1 MKTRPSLQSLPRNLS
16 NFWKNIKFTLSLTE
30 KESQNAV
37 PFYLRGDYDTGKLNL
52 YVFSEI
58 KEYFVNVFRRG
69 ICENYHKAQKSLFF

>member
-37 PFYLRGDYDTGKLNL
+37 PFYLRGDYDTGKPNL
-52 YVFSEI
+52 YVFSEM
-58 KEYFVNVFRRG
+58 KMYFVTIFRRG
-69 ICENYHKAQKSLFF
+69 IWRKYHKTQKSLFF